1 MYISVMFKDKN
12 KVFKGKSY
20 DFKLATS
27 ETPKVGSIIR
37 MYNADFTKVVCNATR
52 VKVMAVKKLLM
63 PRQMSQF
70 LTLKLPLT
78 IKNLTFL

>member
-52 VKVMAVKKLLM
+52 VKVMAVKETSDAAANE
-63 PRQMSQF
+63 PISYIET
-70 LTLKLPLT
+70 TLDD
-78 IKNLTFL
+78 